1 MTNAAAIERFRSLA
15 LALPGAVEG
24 SHAGAA
30 DFRAHGRIFVTLA
43 YAERGQGT
51 LKLTPAQQAD
61 FLADASG
68 IFEAVHG
75 GWGRM
80 GMTFI
85 RLDAP
90 EDVLTGAIATAYRN
104 VTAKPARKPAAKKKA
119 PASPRI
125 EL

>member
-1 MTNAAAIERFRSLA
+1 MTNAAAIERFRRLA

-24 SHAGAA
+24 SHGGAV
-30 DFRAHGRIFVTLA
+30 DFRANGRIFVTLA
-43 YAERGQGT
+43 YGERGQGT
-51 LKLTPAQQAD
+51 LKLTLEQQAD
-61 FLADASG
+61 FLVDASG
-68 IFEAVHG
+68 IFEPVHG

-104 VTAKPARKPAAKKKA
+104 VTAKPAARKRATKKKTQA
-119 PASPRI
+119 
-125 EL
+125 